1 MIVVDT
7 NVLAYFYLPGEH
19 TALADALFE
28 RDPEWAAPALWQSEF
43 RNILAGYLRR
53 GRLTLAQA
61 CDVQLEAEALMAGNE
76 YQQESRAVLRLASQT
91 PCSAY
96 DCEFVALAQ
105 RLGVPLVT
113 LDGGVLQAFPGT
125 AVSLRDYPRS
135 AISS

>member
-28 RDPEWAAPALWQSEF
+28 QDPDWVAPVLWQSEF

-61 CDVQLEAEALMAGNE
+61 CDVQSEAEALMSGNE
-76 YQQESRAVLRLASQT
+76 YQQESRAVLRLTTQT

-96 DCEFVALAQ
+96 DCELAALAQ

-113 LDGGVLQAFPGT
+113 LDAALLKAFPAT
-125 AVSLRDYPRS
+125 AVSLRDYPGS

>member
-19 TALADALFE
+19 TPLADALFE
-28 RDPEWAAPALWQSEF
+28 HDPEWVAPGLWQSEF
-43 RNILAGYLRR
+43 RNILVGYLRQ

-61 CDVQLEAEALMAGNE
+61 CDVQLEAEALMTGNE
-76 YQQESRAVLRLASQT
+76 YQQESRVVLRLAAQT

-96 DCEFVALAQ
+96 DCEFAALAQ
-105 RLGVPLVT
+105 QLGVPLVT
-113 LDGGVLQAFPGT
+113 LDGALLKAFPGT
-125 AVSLRDYPRS
+125 AVSLRDYPGS